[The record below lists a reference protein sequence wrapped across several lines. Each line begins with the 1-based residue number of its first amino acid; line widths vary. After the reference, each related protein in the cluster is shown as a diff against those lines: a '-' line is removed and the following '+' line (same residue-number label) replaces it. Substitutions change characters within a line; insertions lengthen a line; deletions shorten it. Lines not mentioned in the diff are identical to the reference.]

1 VLWEELSVG
10 RSRARLSK
18 LGITRTASQVENGK
32 TLIKGLLPG
41 TARTEDVLHEFRC
54 NGGVIP

>member
-1 VLWEELSVG
+1 MLWEELSVG

-32 TLIKGLLPG
+32 TLIEGLLPG
-41 TARTEDVLHEFRC
+41 TVRTEDVLHEFKL
-54 NGGVIP
+54 